1 MHTGAATTKGIIMT
15 TLNPYLG
22 FRGNAREAMEF
33 YQGVFGGELTISTFG
48 DFQASVEP
56 DEVDLVMH
64 AQLTGDAG
72 VVFMGSDTP
81 KHMDYAEG
89 SNFSMSLSGSN
100 DDEAQL
106 TGYFGELSAGG
117 TVLQPLMVAP
127 WGDSFGMLKDPFGI
141 TWLVNIAGPGAS
153 A

>member
-1 MHTGAATTKGIIMT
+1 MT

-22 FRGNAREAMEF
+22 FRGNARQAMEF
-33 YQGVFGGELTISTFG
+33 YQRIFGGELTISTFG

-56 DEVDLVMH
+56 DEIDLVMH
-64 AQLTGDAG
+64 AQLSGDAG

-81 KHMDYAEG
+81 KHMEFTEG
-89 SNFSMSLSGSN
+89 SNFSMSLSGSSE
-100 DDEAQL
+100 DQAQL
-106 TGYFGELSAGG
+106 GGYFDRLADGG
-117 TVLQPLMVAP
+117 AVLQPLTVAP

-141 TWLVNIAGPGAS
+141 TWLVNIAAPSPA

>member
-1 MHTGAATTKGIIMT
+1 MT

-33 YQGVFGGELTISTFG
+33 YQAIFGGELTISTFG
-48 DFQASVEP
+48 DFQASVQP

-89 SNFSMSLSGSN
+89 SNFSMSLSGSS

-106 TGYFGELSAGG
+106 TGYFTELSAGG
-117 TVLQPLMVAP
+117 TVLQPLMAAP
-127 WGDSFGMLKDPFGI
+127 WGDYFGMLKDPFGI
-141 TWLVNIAGPGAS
+141 TWLVNIAGAGAS